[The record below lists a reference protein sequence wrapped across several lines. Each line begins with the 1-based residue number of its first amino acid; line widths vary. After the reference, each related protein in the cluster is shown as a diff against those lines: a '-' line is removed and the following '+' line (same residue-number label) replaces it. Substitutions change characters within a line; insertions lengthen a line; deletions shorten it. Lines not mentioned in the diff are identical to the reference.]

1 MFKILYIYN
10 TNCEPMF
17 YNLVHNVY
25 VSYEPKNRRKKYINK
40 YKYKYKY
47 IYIYIYKYIN
57 IV

>member
-47 IYIYIYKYIN
+47 IYININ
-57 IV
+57 I